1 MTLFHLLELRFSM
14 MIRRLIAIM
23 LASLIAVAASAQ
35 AMYFSTSKMADSTKV
50 AEEVRSEVDAA
61 VKAVVAAKT
70 AGRQVDND
78 AWNQFVVP
86 DSVPFEGIFAEFN
99 LPYDTLM
106 MLEKLP
112 PIFFMPAVFRTYE
125 FPDTIHPFTPDY
137 SGLPEMRWI
146 ETVEAQKRA
155 LKRIQD
161 VVFYSH
167 PDVVRYNLSMLPEA
181 PKVYH
186 AVVNPED
193 HTIKIEELPAK
204 SKDTGPTV
212 AGTVV
217 QKKHWIRNFSAG
229 LQFSQA
235 YVSPNWYQGGNS
247 NMNMFGNIRYDVSLN
262 QSYHPNI
269 KFETTF
275 QYKVGI
281 NNAPEDS
288 IHSYNIIDDLL
299 QINTTFGIKAAKRW
313 YYSFT
318 GQFKTQLLNSY
329 PSNSRNLRSAFLSPG
344 DLNLGIGMT
353 YNYNNKKKTFTFD
366 ASINPLSY
374 NLKIST
380 NSKIDP
386 GRYGI
391 DKGHKTAHNYGSNTE
406 LKLFWKLCYNIT
418 YRSRMFAFSDYES
431 FYADWENTVIFEIN
445 RFLTTELRANLR
457 YDTETPDCDDPSW
470 KKLQVKEILSIGF
483 AYKFS
488 SL

>member
-1 MTLFHLLELRFSM
+1 
-14 MIRRLIAIM
+14 M
-23 LASLIAVAASAQ
+23 LASVLALAANAQ
-35 AMYFSTSKMADSTKV
+35 AMYFSTSKVSDSTKV
-50 AEEVRSEVDAA
+50 ANAVTSEVQAAINSRTDAA
-61 VKAVVAAKT
+61 KPAKT
-70 AGRQVDND
+70 EDND

-86 DSVPFEGIFAEFN
+86 DSVPFEGIFAEFM

-112 PIFFMPAVFRTYE
+112 PIYFMPAVFRTYE
-125 FPDTIHPFTPDY
+125 FPDTVHPFTPDY
-137 SGLPEMRWI
+137 SGHSEMRWI
-146 ETVEAQKRA
+146 ETLQAQKRA
-155 LKRIQD
+155 LARIQND
-161 VVFYSH
+161 VFYSR

-193 HTIKIEELPAK
+193 HTIKIEELPIDNK
-204 SKDTGPTV
+204 SAETTIS
-212 AGTVV
+212 GTRVE
-217 QKKHWIRNFSAG
+217 KKHWIRNFAAG

-247 NMNMFGNIRYDVSLN
+247 NMNMFGNLRYDVSLN
-262 QSYHPNI
+262 QSYHPNL

-281 NNAPEDS
+281 NNAPDDS
-288 IHSYNIIDDLL
+288 IHSYNIIDDLF
-299 QINTTFGIKAAKRW
+299 QINTTFGVKAARRW

-329 PSNSRNLRSAFLSPG
+329 PTNSHQLRSAFLSPG

-353 YNYNNKKKTFTFD
+353 YNYTNKKKTFTFD

-374 NLKIST
+374 NLKICT
-380 NSKIDP
+380 NSEIDP

-391 DKGHKTAHNYGSNTE
+391 EEGRTTASNYGSNTE

-418 YRSRMFAFSDYES
+418 FRSRMFAFSDYES
-431 FYADWENTVIFEIN
+431 FYADWENTLVFEIN

-457 YDTETPDCDDPSW
+457 YDTQTPACDSPSW
-470 KKLQVKEILSIGF
+470 KKLQIKEILSIGF